1 MNEKSVRITDPG
13 KSPTPAQIKKW
24 LGEEAY
30 RYWIRMNEEPRS
42 PESLRDEVSYRK
54 ELLFP
59 YSLANPAASCEECVR
74 YPIQWIDQNYP
85 NVFTPDWIFGGKKH
99 GLNKLDSRFRGNDG
113 PFRKP
118 YCMESLYLLH
128 CTLRRIALDF
138 LNRMRNNVKDSR
150 KTLPN
155 CLGTS
160 RKINDQGFSFHTR
173 YRP

>member
-1 MNEKSVRITDPG
+1 MNEKSVRITDPD

-30 RYWIRMNEEPRS
+30 RYWIR
-42 PESLRDEVSYRK
+42 V
-54 ELLFP
+54 
-59 YSLANPAASCEECVR
+59 
-74 YPIQWIDQNYP
+74 IQWIDQNYS
-85 NVFTPDWIFGGKKH
+85 NVFTPEWLFGGKKH

-128 CTLRRIALDF
+128 CTFRRIALDF

-155 CLGTS
+155 CLRTS
-160 RKINDQGFSFHTR
+160 RKINDQGFSFNTR

>member
-59 YSLANPAASCEECVR
+59 YSLANPAAELRGMRSLSDSMDRSELSKCFYSRLDIRREET
-74 YPIQWIDQNYP
+74 WI
-85 NVFTPDWIFGGKKH
+85 
-99 GLNKLDSRFRGNDG
+99 
-113 PFRKP
+113 
-118 YCMESLYLLH
+118 E
-128 CTLRRIALDF
+128 
-138 LNRMRNNVKDSR
+138 
-150 KTLPN
+150 
-155 CLGTS
+155 
-160 RKINDQGFSFHTR
+160 
-173 YRP
+173 